1 MNTPPTFDAVLPPGM
16 ARAAEDVGVAKAG
29 RDAGTTF
36 ALAVLAGAFI
46 ALGAVFAT
54 TVATGS
60 GALPYGVAKLL
71 TGLVFSL
78 GLILVVIA
86 GAELFTGNNLIVMA
100 AASGRIPVIAVL
112 RNWVI
117 VFAGNTVGAIGTV
130 VLVLGSGQWSF
141 AGGEVGVTALLIGA
155 AKCRLGFGQAF
166 ALGILCNALVCLAV
180 WLCLS
185 ARTTTDR
192 ILAIIFPITAFVAC
206 GFEHSIANLYFVPYA
221 LFLTELSPELAE
233 RALSPELRTALT
245 WPQFLVGNL
254 LPVTLGN
261 IVGGAGLVGAVY
273 WWIYRRS
280 QPPSA

>member
-1 MNTPPTFDAVLPPGM
+1 MDPTPFDAVLPPGM
-16 ARAAEDVGVAKAG
+16 ARAAEDVGVAKAQ
-29 RDAGTTF
+29 RAAGTTF

-54 TVATGS
+54 TVATGGS
-60 GALPYGVAKLL
+60 ALPYGVAKLL
-71 TGLVFSL
+71 AGLVFSL
-78 GLILVVIA
+78 GLILVVVA

-100 AASGRIPVIAVL
+100 AASGRIEPMAVV
-112 RNWVI
+112 RNWII
-117 VFAGNTVGAIGTV
+117 VFAGNAVGGLATAG
-130 VLVLGSGQWSF
+130 LVLASGQWTF
-141 AGGEVGVTALLIGA
+141 AGGEVGVTAIAIGG

-185 ARTTTDR
+185 ARTTTDK

-221 LFLTELSPELAE
+221 LCLADMSPELAA
-233 RALSPELRTALT
+233 RALDADGLAALT

-254 LPVTLGN
+254 IPVTLGN

-273 WWIYRRS
+273 WWIYRRGK
-280 QPPSA
+280 PAA